1 MSSTDTDNTIII
13 DGVPFTF
20 WFNKTPNIAIPMV
33 TLEAHYKQ
41 NGDMERLLW
50 LYYNFGHMEKYNDL
64 YVELYGIHLDLS
76 LNLDNIVSG
85 EDNLGEDNL
94 GEDNL
99 GEDNPDVDDEEICDR
114 G

>member
-20 WFNKTPNIAIPMV
+20 WFNKTPNIPIPMV

-50 LYYNFGHMEKYNDL
+50 LYYNFGYMEKYNDL

-76 LNLDNIVSG
+76 SINLDNIVSG
-85 EDNLGEDNL
+85 EDNLGEDSNK
-94 GEDNL
+94 
-99 GEDNPDVDDEEICDR
+99 ICDR